1 MRLKVF
7 QMPATDINV
16 AKKNPELS
24 FQKTR
29 DDYSL
34 TFSKPFFIHYLT
46 TVTFIVCIISPLAR
60 IAAK

>member
-1 MRLKVF
+1 MRLEVF
-7 QMPATDINV
+7 QMPKTDLNS
-16 AKKNPELS
+16 AKKNPEFS
-24 FQKTR
+24 IQKTR

-34 TFSKPFFIHYLT
+34 TFSKPLFIHYLT